1 MKWMAEDFERETK
14 KKAVDAKKNS
24 RACRKQLQEKKL
36 KKERELK
43 DMKHEVKKR
52 AQTNAKMVLQY
63 WKSVEKVVKHNY
75 NVLYEKKRQA
85 QRTKKLES
93 FVSKHLKLSVKVAE
107 ELNTKAF
114 VEQSMHKDNLPK
126 PV

>member
-1 MKWMAEDFERETK
+1 M
-14 KKAVDAKKNS
+14 
-24 RACRKQLQEKKL
+24 
-36 KKERELK
+36 
-43 DMKHEVKKR
+43 
-52 AQTNAKMVLQY
+52 
-63 WKSVEKVVKHNY
+63 EKVVKHNY

-114 VEQSMHKDNLPK
+114 IEQSMHKDNLPK
-126 PV
+126 PLSENGVEVIGDSVEDASKRRKLDEETGQPQTSSQQN